1 MFAQN
6 FKYLKFYNHWFCKL
20 VNYKEALI
28 INQAK
33 QNHVF
38 ASVTY
43 KIRRTDFSARTER
56 GEFSRLS
63 EVHVH
68 LIGV

>member
-6 FKYLKFYNHWFCKL
+6 FKYLKFYNYWFCKL
-20 VNYKEALI
+20 VNYKEAPI

-38 ASVTY
+38 ASG
-43 KIRRTDFSARTER
+43 
-56 GEFSRLS
+56 GEPPGACDAPPINRI
-63 EVHVH
+63 EVATA
-68 LIGV
+68 